1 MMRASFAEAG
11 TMGKEAFDASLANGR
26 HRQLAQMVG
35 DWEGS
40 FRLWFTPDELACEA
54 PQRGRIRSVLGGRF
68 LIHEYESR
76 YHDEPIEGVV
86 MYGYHMDDGRWES
99 AWVESFG
106 TGTSIMF
113 STGDGAVPDVL
124 GSYGDGQGG
133 PRWGWRT
140 MLEQPDPDTL
150 VITMFN
156 ISPQGEALRAVE
168 TRYTRVSR

>member
-1 MMRASFAEAG
+1 
-11 TMGKEAFDASLANGR
+11 MGKQAFEASLADGR
-26 HRQLAQMVG
+26 HRQLAQMAG

-40 FRLWFTPDELACEA
+40 FRLWFAQDDLACEA

-68 LIHEYESR
+68 LTHEYESR
-76 YHDEPIEGVV
+76 FNDETIEGFVI
-86 MYGYHMDDGRWES
+86 YGYHLDDGNWES

-113 STGDGAVPDVL
+113 STGGGSAPYPDVL

-140 MLEQPDPDTL
+140 RLEQPDPDSL
-150 VITMFN
+150 IITMFN
-156 ISPQGEALRAVE
+156 LSPQGEEMRAVE
-168 TRYTRVSR
+168 TRYSRVSR

>member
-1 MMRASFAEAG
+1 
-11 TMGKEAFDASLANGR
+11 MGKQAFEASLADGR
-26 HRQLAQMVG
+26 HRQLAQMAG

-40 FRLWFTPDELACEA
+40 FRLWFTPDALACEA
-54 PQRGRIRSVLGGRF
+54 PQRGRIRSALGGRF
-68 LIHEYESR
+68 LIHEYETR
-76 YHDEPIEGVV
+76 FNDDPIEGVV
-86 MYGYHMDDGRWES
+86 IYGYHLDDGNWES

-113 STGDGAVPDVL
+113 STGNGGNAPHPDML

-140 MLEQPDPDTL
+140 RLEQPDPDTL

-156 ISPQGEALRAVE
+156 ITPQGEEMRAVE